1 MNRRGMT
8 LIELLVGLVVGSAAI
23 AGGYGALAVV
33 LDQRDRAETAVAGTV
48 RAAAQRR
55 TLAAWLAGAR
65 LTVEDRGIQVRG
77 LDGYFEDRADDELT
91 FLTTAPT
98 PASDGETIV
107 RLYLDRDSLTAERG
121 LVAELSAVGSLAV
134 ERAEIESAAG
144 GLELRYLTS
153 MLGQAEWL
161 PSWIS
166 STVLPLAIE
175 LTLLPAPGDSL
186 PSLLRLPVR
195 VPIGTAR

>member
-1 MNRRGMT
+1 MTRLGMT
-8 LIELLVGLVVGSAAI
+8 LIELLVGLVVAGAAI
-23 AGGYGALAVV
+23 AGGYGALAAV

-55 TLAAWLAGAR
+55 TLTAWLAGAR
-65 LTVEDRGIQVRG
+65 LIVEDPGIQFRG
-77 LDGYFEDRADDELT
+77 LDGYFDDQADDELS
-91 FLTTAPT
+91 FLTTART
-98 PASDGETIV
+98 PASEGETIV

-121 LVAELSAVGSLAV
+121 LVAELSAVGSLPV
-134 ERAEIESAAG
+134 ERVEIESAAG

-175 LTLLPAPGDSL
+175 LTLFPEAGDSL
-186 PSLLRLPVR
+186 PTPLRLPVR
-195 VPIGTAR
+195 VPVGTAR